1 MAIDI
6 NKINAQQK
14 VKSENQQTTAAETST
29 DLFAFMNKDIQ
40 LFGSGMSDKKKEAFY
55 MEMSILLSAGVDI
68 KTTLEIIYDEQ
79 INVKDKKLFGEI
91 KEAIISG
98 STLSTALKATG
109 KFSDYEFFS
118 LQIGE
123 ESGKLAMVLLQLANF
138 YQNKIKQRRQ
148 MVSALSYPVLVL
160 STSFGAIF
168 FMMNFIVP
176 MFADIFKRFG
186 GDLPAIT
193 QVIVSMSGVV
203 NKYIGWVFLIIVG
216 LIVFIYSQRE
226 KEWYL
231 KWSALIIIKIPFVGS
246 LIKKIYLARFCYSM
260 TLLIGSKIPI
270 LRAIAMIK
278 QMIGFYP
285 ISEALT
291 YIEGDILQGKSLH
304 KSMSSHEVFPKRLV
318 SLVKVGEEV
327 NQLDIFFDK
336 IAKQYTDEIEYQ
348 TGLIGS
354 LIEPIMIIFLGLVVG
369 VILIAMYLPLFQL
382 SNSFK

>member
-14 VKSENQQTTAAETST
+14 VKSGNQQATAAENST

-79 INVKDKKLFGEI
+79 IKEKDKKLFGDI
-91 KEAIISG
+91 KDSIING
-98 STLSTALKATG
+98 SSLSNSLMNTG
-109 KFSDYEFFS
+109 HFTDYEFFS

-123 ESGKLAMVLLQLANF
+123 ESGKLSLVMLQLANF

-148 MVSALSYPVLVL
+148 MVSALSYPALVFTTL
-160 STSFGAIF
+160 IGAIF

-186 GDLPAIT
+186 GDLPTIT
-193 QVIVSMSGVV
+193 QVIVNMSAIV
-203 NKYIGWVFLIIVG
+203 NKYIGWVFLVIMGFAI
-216 LIVFIYSQRE
+216 FIYSQRE
-226 KEWYL
+226 KEWYF
-231 KWSALIIIKIPFVGS
+231 KWSAIIIIKIPFVGS

-260 TLLIGSKIPI
+260 TLLISSKIPI
-270 LRAIAMIK
+270 LRAIGMIK

-291 YIEGDILQGKSLH
+291 HIEGDIVKGNNLY
-304 KSMSSHEVFPKRLV
+304 KSMSNHEVFPKRLV
-318 SLVKVGEEV
+318 SLVKVGEEI

-336 IAKQYTDEIEYQ
+336 IANQYTDEIEHQ
-348 TGLIGS
+348 TSILGS

-382 SNSFK
+382 SNSLK